1 MNRADVMNFCGQGLV
16 IIIAFA
22 LDGSQAETGTVL
34 VLCLV
39 GMLTLLRTF
48 VLFSMIYEKV
58 KQKLKKT
65 EASFNEDPVGARK
78 AAADQFYAIAT
89 SAQLAEVGLF
99 VYKFETDVNRR
110 RAVGRLEECRE
121 YLLHRAERCKERHA
135 NNKRA
140 LMMMTKSVSE
150 RIESLQPPPPPK
162 EDMEKLLREA
172 EKPAMHA
179 GDLIEK
185 HSEGKFLVPATR
197 ILHEAIVSF
206 TKSTRRCEILA
217 RVYADC
223 EMINELYSVSCDI
236 KRFSYDAAQLSLKF
250 GYVEALKYEERVM
263 EVTNKEAVI
272 SLRRESFGFPQRS
285 AEY

>member
-1 MNRADVMNFCGQGLV
+1 MSFGPIRVRNVMNRADVMNFCGQGLV

-39 GMLTLLRTF
+39 GILTLLRTF

-65 EASFNEDPVGARK
+65 EASFNEDPVELEKLQRIILR
-78 AAADQFYAIAT
+78 DRNL
-89 SAQLAEVGLF
+89 SQLAEVGLF

-150 RIESLQPPPPPK
+150 RIE
-162 EDMEKLLREA
+162 
-172 EKPAMHA
+172 
-179 GDLIEK
+179 I
-185 HSEGKFLVPATR
+185 
-197 ILHEAIVSF
+197 I
-206 TKSTRRCEILA
+206 
-217 RVYADC
+217 
-223 EMINELYSVSCDI
+223 
-236 KRFSYDAAQLSLKF
+236 
-250 GYVEALKYEERVM
+250 
-263 EVTNKEAVI
+263 
-272 SLRRESFGFPQRS
+272 
-285 AEY
+285 